1 MKNLILA
8 VPCCFFLLQSCKKED
23 SQKDH
28 VELIKENATTTK
40 ASYKNGKL
48 VSSEVYDKSGQLDSK
63 YLYQNGTVI
72 KIYQYFPDQKV
83 SSYSYLTKAP
93 NHYITTIYY
102 KNGKTA
108 SEGEGDYY
116 KDQNLYLR
124 RGEWIFYSKSGEPYS
139 VYGFMHDGKKQY
151 IKREI
156 IFDTI
161 KKKTLKDVNFDPP
174 FLYEKETVKSLK
186 PVNSK

>member
-1 MKNLILA
+1 MLVLFYCI
-8 VPCCFFLLQSCKKED
+8 FLLQSCKKET
-23 SQKDH
+23 SKKDY
-28 VELIKENATTTK
+28 VELIKENGATTK
-40 ASYKNGKL
+40 ASYKNGRL
-48 VSSEVYDKSGQLDSK
+48 VSSEVYDESGQLNSK
-63 YLYQNGTVI
+63 YLYQRGTVT
-72 KIYQYFPDQKV
+72 KIYQYFPDQKI

-93 NHYITTIYY
+93 NHYVTTIYY

-108 SEGEGDYY
+108 SEGEGDYF
-116 KDQNLYLR
+116 KGKNLYLK

-161 KKKTLKDVNFDPP
+161 NRKTLKDVVFDPP
-174 FLYEKETVKSLK
+174 FLYEKENTEKAKLISPK
-186 PVNSK
+186 